1 MTRATQVWAHRGA
14 SAVEVENTLRAFA
27 AAVRLGAD
35 GIELD
40 VRRTADGAAAILHD
54 AHLPDGRPLAS
65 VAAAELPTHV
75 PLLDAALDAC
85 GDLTVN
91 IEIKEPPE
99 PPELAELVV
108 AEIRNRGI
116 EGRVVVSSFDL
127 GTVDRVRALDAGIPT
142 ALLAMHGRDRA
153 AAATLI
159 DLCHRRGHGAV
170 HPYDVSVDAHFMG
183 LAAAAGLEVNVWT
196 VDDPARI
203 TALAELGVHAVVTN
217 VPDVALRALG
227 R

>member
-1 MTRATQVWAHRGA
+1 MTQVWAHRGA
-14 SAVEVENTLRAFA
+14 SAVEPENTLRAFA

-65 VAAAELPTHV
+65 VAAADLPAEV

-85 GDLTVN
+85 AHLTVN

-99 PPELAELVV
+99 LAELVV
-108 AEIRNRGI
+108 AEVRNRGSAA
-116 EGRVVVSSFDL
+116 RVVVSSFDL
-127 GTVDRVRALDAGIPT
+127 GTVDRVHTLDPGIPT
-142 ALLAMHGRDRA
+142 ALLAMHGRDRT

-159 DLCHRRGHGAV
+159 DLCRRRGHGAV
-170 HPYDVSVDAHFMG
+170 HPYDIAVDEHFVQ
-183 LAAAAGLEVNVWT
+183 LASAAGLDVNVWT

-203 TALAELGVHAVVTN
+203 AALGELGVHAVVTN

-227 R
+227 RP